1 MAQSRTQDTTDIPR
15 CSAKILK
22 QLHKSKHEK
31 LPSLSDI
38 LKQNFLQDENE
49 RWYVPDLTALKDLE
63 KVRTRSLL
71 RDWDEYINAKSKLKE
86 FRIEAIRAGFK
97 KCWDEQNY
105 ADILKVAKKISE
117 SILREDAYLVRFY
130 DNAEML
136 MG

>member
-1 MAQSRTQDTTDIPR
+1 MKSLLTYE
-15 CSAKILK
+15 IL
-22 QLHKSKHEK
+22 E
-31 LPSLSDI
+31 
-38 LKQNFLQDENE
+38 QNFIDENK
-49 RWYVPDLTALKDLE
+49 RWHVPDFTNQKHLE
-63 KVRTRSLL
+63 KVRTQKLL
-71 RDWDEYINAKSKLKE
+71 RVFDEYVISKSKLKE

-105 ADILKVAKKISE
+105 ADILKVAKNIPE

>member
-1 MAQSRTQDTTDIPR
+1 M
-15 CSAKILK
+15 
-22 QLHKSKHEK
+22 
-31 LPSLSDI
+31 
-38 LKQNFLQDENE
+38 QDENE

-63 KVRTRSLL
+63 KVHTRSLL
-71 RDWDEYINAKSKLKE
+71 RDWDEYINAKSRLKE

-105 ADILKVAKKISE
+105 ADILKVAKNIPE

>member
-1 MAQSRTQDTTDIPR
+1 M
-15 CSAKILK
+15 
-22 QLHKSKHEK
+22 
-31 LPSLSDI
+31 
-38 LKQNFLQDENE
+38 
-49 RWYVPDLTALKDLE
+49 E

-71 RDWDEYINAKSKLKE
+71 RDWDEYVNEKSKLKE

-105 ADILKVAKKISE
+105 ADILKVGKKISE